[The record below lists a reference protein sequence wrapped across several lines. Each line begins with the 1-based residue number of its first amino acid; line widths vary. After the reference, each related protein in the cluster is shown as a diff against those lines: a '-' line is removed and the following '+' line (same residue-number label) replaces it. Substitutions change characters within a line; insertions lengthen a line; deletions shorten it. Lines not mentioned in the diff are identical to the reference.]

1 MQKKLALWVGIVL
14 TAVGVLGFVPG
25 VTNGGMLLGI
35 FEVDTMHN
43 VVHILTGVLAIGAS
57 MGAGAYA
64 GLFFKVFGVVY
75 ALVAVLGLAMG
86 SPILGLI
93 HANMAD
99 HVLHVVLAAAFLY
112 VGFGMRGQSAPM
124 GGSMSS
130 GSMM

>member
-1 MQKKLALWVGIVL
+1 MVQKLALWVGIVL

-25 VTNGGMLLGI
+25 VTNDGMLLGI
-35 FEVDTMHN
+35 FEVDTIHN
-43 VVHILTGVLAIGAS
+43 LVHILTGVVAIVAS
-57 MGAGAYA
+57 LGSGAYA

-75 ALVAVLGLAMG
+75 ALVAVLGFAMG

-112 VGFGMRGQSAPM
+112 AGFGMKSQPAPM
-124 GGSMSS
+124 SMSS